1 MGPSLPVT
9 TVPTAMSLL
18 TFRWVYQPGKCG
30 WYALEEKHSTQTLIR
45 EEAWGPWSGLHVSI
59 GIHSRCILTQTLSDM
74 SSYIFKGLLI
84 SKHWARS

>member
-45 EEAWGPWSGLHVSI
+45 EEAGVHGDRGL
-59 GIHSRCILTQTLSDM
+59 GFM
-74 SSYIFKGLLI
+74 S
-84 SKHWARS
+84 A